1 MMGQKHSEGK
11 LFYQFSLDERVP
23 QGHLLRQITE
33 VADLSFVRRMTARF
47 YSHTGQPSID
57 PMVIFKMALLGYLY
71 GITSERRLVQEIG
84 LNLAYLWFIGYDLD
98 ESVPDHSVLSKA
110 RRRFG
115 LTVYQGFFKEIVQQC
130 ERAGLVQGNKLYA
143 DSTLVQANANAD
155 SVGSRALVS
164 QLPDIGDHVARLWSD
179 NSESVGPCLN
189 APPGAEY
196 VGSVV
201 CSPDT
206 TNPSE
211 IPESSDQVSSSL
223 AASPMAASPTLHIAD
238 KADMPNKVEG
248 LLNERLVSRI
258 DPEAELVKRA
268 RVVAGLYYKVHATV
282 DGARARI
289 VTAVEVTGGGIADEH
304 LLERLIREHEGNVGR
319 RPKEVGA
326 DTKYGTAQNYQML
339 ERLRILGSIPMR
351 ASSTAGRAVPS
362 QEFTYDP
369 KTDCFVCPNGQ
380 RLPRQGLTTQ
390 TAAQP
395 LIIYRAK
402 ERQCASCSRKEE
414 CCGQA
419 KARSVSR
426 PDDGGLRDRV
436 AAYLKSFQARQTI
449 RRRKAWIETIFGD
462 AKERRG
468 LRRAKCRGLDKMR
481 IQAWMVGIAQNV
493 RQLAISKRTRPGVGV
508 SGLEKEYSIDPLIP
522 SFPCPARITP
532 ILTIT

>member
-1 MMGQKHSEGK
+1 
-11 LFYQFSLDERVP
+11 
-23 QGHLLRQITE
+23 
-33 VADLSFVRRMTARF
+33 MTARF

-130 ERAGLVQGNKLYA
+130 ERAGLVLGNKLYA
-143 DSTLVQANANAD
+143 DSTLVQANAHAD

-164 QLPDIGDHVARLWSD
+164 QLPDIGDHMTRLWAN
-179 NSESVGPCLN
+179 NSESVTAFSQGPTESVGPRLL
-189 APPGAEY
+189 ARPGAED
-196 VGSVV
+196 VGSSG

-206 TNPSE
+206 ANPSE
-211 IPESSDQVSSSL
+211 VLEPSDQASSPL
-223 AASPMAASPTLHIAD
+223 TESPTLHIAD
-238 KADMPNKVEG
+238 KADLPNKVEG

-268 RVVAGLYYKVHATV
+268 RVVAGLYYKIHATV
-282 DGARARI
+282 DSARARI
-289 VTAVEVTGGGIADEH
+289 VTAVDVTGGGIADEH
-304 LLERLIREHEGNVGR
+304 LLERLIREHEGNVGYR
-319 RPKEVGA
+319 LKEVGA

-339 ERLRILGSIPMR
+339 ERLGILGSIPMR
-351 ASSTAGRAVPS
+351 ANSTAGRTVPS

-369 KTDCFVCPNGQ
+369 KTDSFLCPNGE
-380 RLPRQGLTTQ
+380 RLSRQGLTTQ

-402 ERQCASCSRKEE
+402 EKRCASCSRKEQ

-436 AAYLKSFQARQTI
+436 SAYLKSFQARQTI

-508 SGLEKEYSIDPLIP
+508 SGLEKESTIAPLIP
-522 SFPCPARITP
+522 FFSYPERLTP